1 MFPKI
6 RLRARRSTGQLT
18 ASQIAIRSSAKNR
31 MNTRSRQA
39 FTVALIKPSRVAGD
53 HDASQTRQKLSKYHR
68 PSMSRLG
75 NDSELLSAL
84 RDSVQLQLV
93 DWAI

>member
-1 MFPKI
+1 
-6 RLRARRSTGQLT
+6 
-18 ASQIAIRSSAKNR
+18 
-31 MNTRSRQA
+31 
-39 FTVALIKPSRVAGD
+39 
-53 HDASQTRQKLSKYHR
+53 
-68 PSMSRLG
+68 MSRLG